1 MKRLALTLALV
12 ALTGAA
18 WAALEPFRTK
28 HPVSGKEIAVPGQN
42 GADALLVSGWKTTP
56 AGRQLPS
63 GDMILS
69 GQVSP
74 DGKLFAFTNTGYTHH
89 ALHIVDLATEKE
101 VGTFQMEQ
109 AWSGLAFSPKGD
121 RIYVSNGAGYRYSD
135 IQVFDRWD
143 ERPRSEGAAGG
154 QRREAAPASE
164 SARGS
169 GPARSDDA
177 GWKEARVG
185 YTLYGAVKEQTA
197 VAWLGT
203 SPDGALLYALNN
215 SDQQLYIL
223 ETQAGRAIA
232 RLRVGDHPISARLAK
247 DGRALYVANLGS
259 ANVAIVDVSDPS
271 QPKVTGTLATDPH
284 PNDVVVTADGR
295 LFVSCGNTN
304 NVIAFDVKSRQRL
317 EVISTALGPKAPA
330 GSTPNS
336 LALSP
341 DGKRLYV
348 ANADNNSVSVINVED
363 REKSRPLGFLPTGW
377 YPTMVTTSADGKRV
391 IVGSGKGNGTG
402 PTLVRRPIDQTAPAP
417 SFQHHGNQLNGLISF
432 IDTPDASRLSTY
444 TKQVYE
450 NARYHDTLLE
460 NSEASATSVIPTKVG
475 EASPIKH
482 VLFIM
487 KENRTYDQVFGDLKQ
502 GNGDA
507 SLTLFGRDVTP
518 NQHALAEQ
526 FVLLDNLYCSG
537 EVSQDGQP
545 WTTSAYAT
553 EFTQRAWTLS
563 YSKHGAL
570 ITAGGVSEQS
580 TPYIWELAKQHGLK
594 VMTFGMGNRRGV
606 AEVRSTRFEQR
617 YLDPQM
623 EQRAPGEEAP
633 RVRDFMRAERFVEEF
648 QEMDQK
654 GIVPNFM
661 FMALGENHTQG
672 TTPGAYTP
680 KAQVASNDVAVGKIV
695 EAITNSRVW
704 PEFAIFI
711 IEDDAQNGPD
721 HVDSHR
727 TAGLVISPYVKRGY
741 VDSEMYSTVSM
752 LRTVE
757 LLLGLPPMTQHDA
770 AAVPMVNSLM
780 AKPDLSGFKAV
791 QAQTDLMTRN
801 PPQGYGAAISA
812 RMDFSEPDRADEDAL
827 NRVLWHSIKGA
838 DVPYPAPMRRV
849 LASRYGVL
857 TFPKGDD

>member
-1 MKRLALTLALV
+1 MKRLALTLAIIVL
-12 ALTGAA
+12 AGAA
-18 WAALEPFRTK
+18 WTAFEPFRTK
-28 HPVSGKEIAVPGQN
+28 HPVTGKDITVPGQN
-42 GADALLVSGWKTTP
+42 GANALLVSGWKTTP

-89 ALHIVDLATEKE
+89 ALHLVDLATEKE
-101 VGTFQMEQ
+101 IATFQMEQ

-121 RIYVSNGAGYRYSD
+121 RIYVSNGAGYKGSD
-135 IQVFDRWD
+135 IQLFDRWD
-143 ERPRSEGAAGG
+143 DS
-154 QRREAAPASE
+154 
-164 SARGS
+164 
-169 GPARSDDA
+169 

-185 YTLYGAVKEQTA
+185 YNLYGAQKDQTA

-203 SPDGALLYALNN
+203 SRDGTLLYALNN
-215 SDQQLYIL
+215 SDQQLYIID
-223 ETQAGRAIA
+223 THGGRAVA
-232 RLRVGDHPISARLAK
+232 RVRVGDHPISAQLSK
-247 DGRALYVANLGS
+247 DGKTLYVANLGS
-259 ANVAIVDVSDPS
+259 ANVAIVDVSEPS
-271 QPKVTGTLATDPH
+271 RPTVAATLQTDPH
-284 PNDVVVTADGR
+284 PNDVAVTDDGR

-336 LALSP
+336 LAVSP
-341 DGKRLYV
+341 DGERLYV
-348 ANADNNSVSVINVED
+348 ANADNNSVSVIDIESHG
-363 REKSRPLGFLPTGW
+363 KSRPLGFLPTGW
-377 YPTMVTTSADGKRV
+377 YPTMVTTSADGKRI

-402 PTLVRRPIDQTAPAP
+402 PTLVRRPIDQTAPAL
-417 SFQHHGNQLNGLISF
+417 SFQHHGNNLNGLISF
-432 IDTPDASRLSTY
+432 IDSPDTSRLSTY
-444 TKQVYE
+444 TKQVYD
-450 NARYHDTLLE
+450 NALYRDTQLE
-460 NSEASATSVIPTKVG
+460 SSGAAATTVIPTKVG
-475 EASPIKH
+475 EGSPIKY

-502 GNGDA
+502 GNGDP

-570 ITAGGVSEQS
+570 VTGGGVSDQS
-580 TPYIWELAKQHGLK
+580 TPYIWELARANGLK

-606 AEVRSTRFEQR
+606 AEVRSTRFDQQILDPMVEQR
-617 YLDPQM
+617 PAGS
-623 EQRAPGEEAP
+623 EVP
-633 RVRDFMRAERFVEEF
+633 RLRDFTRAERFVAEF
-648 QEMDQK
+648 EEMDRN
-654 GIVPNFM
+654 GTVPNFM
-661 FMALGENHTQG
+661 FMSLGENHTQG
-672 TTPGAYTP
+672 TTPGAFTP

-695 EAITNSRVW
+695 EAITRSRVW
-704 PEFAIFI
+704 PQFAIFI

-727 TAGLVISPYVKRGY
+727 TAGLVISPYVKRGI

-770 AAVPMVNSLM
+770 AAPPMVNTFM
-780 AKPDLSGFKAV
+780 AKPDLSGFTALPAKI
-791 QAQTDLMTRN
+791 DLMTRN
-801 PPQGYGAAISA
+801 PAQGYGAAISA
-812 RMDFSEPDRADEDAL
+812 GMDFREYDRIDEDAL
-827 NRVLWHSIKGA
+827 NRILWHSIKGV
-838 DVPYPAPMRRV
+838 DVPYPVPVRRV
-849 LASRYGVL
+849 LASRYGLL
-857 TFPKGDD
+857 TFPNGDDADHDGR

>member
-1 MKRLALTLALV
+1 VKRLAFTLIIIAL
-12 ALTGAA
+12 AGAA
-18 WAALEPFRTK
+18 WTAFEPFRIK
-28 HPVSGKEIAVPGQN
+28 HPATGKEITVPGQN
-42 GADALLVSGWKTTP
+42 GPDALLVSGWKTTP
-56 AGRQLPS
+56 AGRQLAS

-89 ALHIVDLATEKE
+89 ALHLIDLTTEKE
-101 VGTFQMEQ
+101 IATFQMEQ

-121 RIYVSNGAGYRYSD
+121 RIYVSNGASYKASD
-135 IQVFDRWD
+135 IQLFDRWD
-143 ERPRSEGAAGG
+143 NG
-154 QRREAAPASE
+154 
-164 SARGS
+164 
-169 GPARSDDA
+169 

-185 YTLYGAVKEQTA
+185 YTLYGALKEQTA
-197 VAWLGT
+197 VAWVGT
-203 SPDGALLYALNN
+203 SPDGGLLYALNN
-215 SDQQLYIL
+215 SDQHLYVVD
-223 ETQAGRAIA
+223 THGGRAVA
-232 RLRVGDHPISARLAK
+232 RVRVGDHPISARLSK
-247 DGRALYVANLGS
+247 DGRTLYVANLGS
-259 ANVAIVDVSDPS
+259 ANVAIVDVSESSRPAIA
-271 QPKVTGTLATDPH
+271 GTLATDPH
-284 PNDVVVTADGR
+284 PNDVALTSDGR

-304 NVIAFDVKSRQRL
+304 NVIAFDLKSRQRL

-336 LALSP
+336 LAVSP
-341 DGKRLYV
+341 DSKRLYV
-348 ANADNNSVSVINVED
+348 ANADNNSVSVIDIAD
-363 REKSRPLGFLPTGW
+363 RGKSRPLGFLPTGW
-377 YPTMVTTSADGKRV
+377 YPTLVVTAADGKRV

-402 PTLVRRPIDQTAPAP
+402 PNLVKRPIDQDAPAG

-444 TKQVYE
+444 TKQVYD
-450 NARYHDTLLE
+450 NARYHDTLLQ
-460 NSEASATSVIPTKVG
+460 NSEATANTVIPTTVG
-475 EASPIKH
+475 GGSPIKH

-502 GNGDA
+502 GNGDP

-553 EFTQRAWTLS
+553 DFTQRAWTLS

-570 ITAGGVSEQS
+570 ITGGGVSEQS

-606 AEVRSTRFEQR
+606 AEVRSTRFEQQT
-617 YLDPQM
+617 LDPM
-623 EQRAPGEEAP
+623 VEQRPAGSEAP
-633 RVRDFMRAERFVEEF
+633 RTRDYTRADRFVEEF
-648 QEMDQK
+648 EEMDRK
-654 GIVPNFM
+654 GTVPNFM

-672 TTPGAYTP
+672 TTPGAFTP

-695 EAITNSRVW
+695 EAITKSQVW

-727 TAGLVISPYVKRGY
+727 TGGLVISPYVKRGV
-741 VDSEMYSTVSM
+741 VDSDMYSTVSM

-770 AAVPMVNSLM
+770 AAPPMVNSFM
-780 AKPDLSGFKAV
+780 AKPDLSGFRALPAKI
-791 QAQTDLMTRN
+791 DLMTRN

-812 RMDFSEPDRADEDAL
+812 RMDFSDYDRIDEDAL
-827 NRVLWHSIKGA
+827 NRVLWHSIKGV

-849 LASRYGVL
+849 LASRFGVL